1 MIKIMR
7 RRLIYLF
14 LTLTLIFIEVL
25 IALFVHDSFIRPYV
39 GDVLIVIVLYCLVR
53 IFIPK
58 HFYWLPLA
66 VFIVACAVEVLQ
78 LLRLTEVLGI
88 ADNRFLSILIGSTF
102 DIKDIACYAVGCLI
116 LGVYE
121 FVQFK
126 KN

>member
-1 MIKIMR
+1 MR
-7 RRLIYLF
+7 RRLFYLCS
-14 LTLTLIFIEVL
+14 TLTLIFIEVL

-39 GDVLIVIVLYCLVR
+39 GDVLVVIVLYCLVR

-58 HFYWLPLA
+58 KFHILPLV
-66 VFIVACAVEVLQ
+66 VFVVACMVEILQ
-78 LLRLTEVLGI
+78 LFRLTEVLGVS
-88 ADNRFLSILIGSTF
+88 DNRFLSILIGSTF

-121 FVQFK
+121 FVQYK